1 LTLKTNNH
9 SATVKYRP
17 IHLPHYISD
26 VIMNWFTKLF
36 SARPKPSPP
45 QKKTDAPSS
54 PSSPNNPLACS
65 EPIFTEHKP
74 LPLATL
80 KKLAPL
86 RDMDDTYIEQLAH
99 TTLRYTQGSVI
110 FRLGQKTNS
119 VFYLLEGSVELQPDS
134 DNRYTL
140 SSESSLANLPLNSGK
155 LCGSTAFA
163 KTDITILAIS
173 GEFICRWSGKGIQP
187 TVSVELIDI
196 ELPEQIADNRFFTSF
211 SKAYRENKLSLPSLP
226 NVALKLKEAME
237 KDLGISE
244 AVKII
249 GVDVSIVAK
258 LIQLA
263 NSPLYSPI
271 SPITNCHAAVT
282 RLGLDQTRKLVMGI
296 SLKQLFQCQ
305 NQQLMEKMQDLWKTS
320 LYISSLSFVLAQ
332 ENGSPNPEDAL
343 LAGLVSDIGT
353 IPILHFAEQHP
364 DDYPNLA
371 VLDSAIPF
379 LNPSVGALVLHT
391 LGFAPE
397 LADIPKYAEDWFYE
411 SEDDRLNLVDVVIL
425 AKLHSYFGTGR
436 AKEIPYLNSIP
447 AYTKLKNSKLTP
459 DFSLDVLHKAKHR
472 INAAMNFLA

>member
-1 LTLKTNNH
+1 
-9 SATVKYRP
+9 
-17 IHLPHYISD
+17 
-26 VIMNWFTKLF
+26 MNWFAKLF
-36 SARPKPSPP
+36 SPRPKTPFPE
-45 QKKTDAPSS
+45 KKPDITLPTG
-54 PSSPNNPLACS
+54 PNNNPLTCS
-65 EPIFTEHKP
+65 EPVATEYKK

-86 RDMDDTYIEQLAH
+86 RDMDDADVEQLVH
-99 TTLRYTQGSVI
+99 TTLTYTQGSVI

-119 VFYLLEGSVELQPDS
+119 VFYLLKGSVELQPNS

-140 SSESSLANLPLNSGK
+140 SATSSLANLPLNSGRV
-155 LCGSTAFA
+155 CGATAFA
-163 KTDITILAIS
+163 KTNITILAIS
-173 GEFICRWSGKGIQP
+173 GEFICRWSGKSLQQP
-187 TVSVELIDI
+187 AFELIEID
-196 ELPEQIADNRFFTSF
+196 LPEQIAGNRFFSSF
-211 SKAYRENKLSLPSLP
+211 SAAYRENKLSLPSLP
-226 NVALKLKEAME
+226 NVALRLKEAME
-237 KDLGISE
+237 QDLGINE

-249 GVDVSIVAK
+249 GVDASIVAK

-263 NSPLYSPI
+263 NSPLYSPV
-271 SPITNCHAAVT
+271 SPVTNCHAAVT

-296 SLKQLFQCQ
+296 SLKQLFRCQ
-305 NQQLMEKMQDLWKTS
+305 NLQLMGKMQTLWKNS

-353 IPILHFAEQHP
+353 IPVLHFAEQYP
-364 DDYPNLA
+364 NEYPNLD

-379 LNPSVGALVLHT
+379 LSPPVGSLVLHT

-411 SEDDRLNLVDVVIL
+411 SGDDQLNLVDIVIL
-425 AKLHSYFGTGR
+425 AKLHSYFGTSR

-447 AYTKLKNSKLTP
+447 AYTKLKNSRLTP

-472 INAAMNFLA
+472 INAAMNFLS

>member
-1 LTLKTNNH
+1 
-9 SATVKYRP
+9 
-17 IHLPHYISD
+17 
-26 VIMNWFTKLF
+26 MNWFTKLF
-36 SARPKPSPP
+36 SKRPTNIPPEKKP
-45 QKKTDAPSS
+45 DIAPSS
-54 PSSPNNPLACS
+54 VSPNNSFACS
-65 EPIFTEHKP
+65 EPVFTEHKK

-86 RDMDDTYIEQLAH
+86 RDMDDAYVEQLAH

-119 VFYLLEGSVELQPDS
+119 VFYLLEGSVDLQPDS

-140 SSESSLANLPLNSGK
+140 SAKSSLANLPLNSGK
-155 LCGSTAFA
+155 ICGATAFA

-173 GEFICRWSGKGIQP
+173 GEFICRWSGKGLQQP
-187 TVSVELIDI
+187 IAVELVDI
-196 ELPEQIADNRFFTSF
+196 ELPEQIAGNRFFTSF
-211 SKAYRENKLSLPSLP
+211 SQAYRENRLSLPSLP
-226 NVALKLKEAME
+226 NVALRLKEAME
-237 KDLGISE
+237 KDLGINE

-271 SPITNCHAAVT
+271 APITNCHAAVT

-296 SLKQLFQCQ
+296 SLKQLFRCQ
-305 NQQLMEKMQDLWKTS
+305 NPQLMEKMQNLWKNS
-320 LYISSLSFVLAQ
+320 LYVSSLSFVLAQ

-353 IPILHFAEQHP
+353 IPILHFAEQYP
-364 DDYPNLA
+364 NEYPNLD

-379 LNPSVGALVLHT
+379 LSPPVGSLVLHT

-397 LADIPKYAEDWFYE
+397 LASIPKYAEDWFYE
-411 SEDDRLNLVDVVIL
+411 SEGDKLNLVDIVIL
-425 AKLHSYFGTGR
+425 AKLHSYFGTRR

-459 DFSLDVLHKAKHR
+459 DFSLDVLHKAQYR
-472 INAAMNFLA
+472 IKAAMNFLS